1 MPKANGDSSANPQ
14 LVNRGVDVQPQT
26 SYEQTRFPLELVTPQ
41 IFKESFSDISTAM
54 SYGGDDMM
62 FDDPSTMSRSP
73 SSIADLI
80 TNFETSFPDPSRGD
94 RGSLMLCCAV
104 GVEKHLH
111 AFIDV
116 QALMQDITAKTIL
129 TEDHLNDMVR

>member
-104 GVEKHLH
+104 GVEKHFH